1 MRSSVYTASLQDE
14 LAFAGQ
20 TLKYAVSLS
29 PRRRTLCLQVHMN
42 GLIRVCAPTGTSL
55 DTIRDFIHQRL
66 GWVIEKQNKF
76 SSRQQSQVC
85 SLGEGARL
93 PFLDRMLILR
103 THFASTTRPRLSRQG
118 DELSLFAPGAS
129 EIRPLLQN
137 WYKEQARIH
146 VERRI
151 NYYAPLIRCPLPARI
166 RIADQ
171 KTRWG
176 SCSAHNCISIN
187 WRLML
192 APADIVDYV
201 VVHELCHLLH
211 PNHSAKFWAEVKR
224 TLPDYLAVRK
234 RLHEIG
240 AGLTL

>member
-1 MRSSVYTASLQDE
+1 MRPSAYTTCLQDE

-29 PRRRTLCLQVHMN
+29 PRRRTLCLQVHAN
-42 GLIRVCAPTGTSL
+42 GLVRVCAPAGTSL
-55 DTIRDFIHQRL
+55 GAIRDFIHQRRD
-66 GWVIEKQNKF
+66 WVIKTRNKF
-76 SSRQQSQVC
+76 CSIRQPRVHV
-85 SLGEGARL
+85 LGEGAGL
-93 PFLDRMLILR
+93 PFLDRALILR
-103 THFASTTRPRLSRQG
+103 IHFISTARPRLSRRG
-118 DELSLFAPGAS
+118 DELFVFAPRSS

-151 NYYAPLIRCPLPARI
+151 NYYAPLIKCPLPARI
-166 RIADQ
+166 RVADQ

-176 SCSAHNCISIN
+176 SCSARGSISIN

-192 APADIVDYV
+192 APAVIVDYV

-211 PNHSAKFWAEVKR
+211 PNHSARFWREVGR
-224 TLPDYLAVRK
+224 VLPDYLGIRK
-234 RLHEIG
+234 HLHEIG
-240 AGLTL
+240 TGLTL

>member
-1 MRSSVYTASLQDE
+1 MRPSAYTASLQDE
-14 LAFAGQ
+14 LAVAGR

-29 PRRRTLCLQVHMN
+29 PRRRTLCLQVHVD
-42 GLIRVCAPTGTSL
+42 GLVRVCAPAGTSL
-55 DTIRDFIHQRL
+55 RTIRDFIHQRL
-66 GWVIEKQNKF
+66 DWVIEKQNKF
-76 SSRQQSQVC
+76 SSTRQPEVR
-85 SLGEGARL
+85 SLEEGASL
-93 PFLDRMLILR
+93 PFLDRVLILR
-103 THFASTTRPRLSRQG
+103 THLVSTTRPRLCLRA
-118 DELSLFAPGAS
+118 DELSLFAPS
-129 EIRPLLQN
+129 SIETRPLLQN

-176 SCSAHNCISIN
+176 SCSARGSISIN
-187 WRLML
+187 WRLIL
-192 APADIVDYV
+192 APAVIVDYV

-211 PNHSAKFWAEVKR
+211 PNHSARFWAEVR
-224 TLPDYLAVRK
+224 HTLPDYLAVRK